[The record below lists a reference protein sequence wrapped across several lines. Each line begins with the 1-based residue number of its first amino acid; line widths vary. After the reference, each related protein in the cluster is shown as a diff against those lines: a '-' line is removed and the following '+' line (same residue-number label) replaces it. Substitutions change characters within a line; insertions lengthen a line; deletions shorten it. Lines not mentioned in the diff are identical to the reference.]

1 MALSPFLDVDHLES
15 VRRAID
21 VDLDADIL
29 PNEVIQDQV
38 YLGRAAQKILSLDPL
53 AESRTGVQ
61 EDAII
66 LATIFQTAAYL
77 VPAMPQLIT
86 EQFVDYRVRFDPM
99 SQVEQ
104 AQRLSAAADEQIQ
117 IAIATDDPA
126 QFKRVGH
133 FTLGRGQSYRV
144 SYAVYDP

>member
-1 MALSPFLDVDHLES
+1 MATSPFLTADDLDS

-21 VDLDADIL
+21 VDLDAEIL
-29 PNEVIQDQV
+29 SNEIIQDRV
-38 YLGRAAQKILSLDPL
+38 YLGRAAQKILALDPL
-53 AESRTGVQ
+53 AETRTGVQ

-77 VPAMPQLIT
+77 VPALPQLIT

-99 SQVEQ
+99 SQAEQ
-104 AQRLSAAADEQIQ
+104 MQRLTSGVDEQIQ

-133 FTLGRGQSYRV
+133 FTLGRGQSYRKNRCFV
-144 SYAVYDP
+144 S